1 MALYSYML
9 LFHIVGV
16 LGLFISISL
25 EVAISFRLRA
35 AQTTTQVREWLA
47 VNRVIEKTLPISALL
62 ILASGLFMLFT
73 TWGWSQA
80 WIDISL
86 SLLIVLGILGP
97 VINGPR
103 MKAIQTAAALA
114 PEGKIPAELQ
124 KHISDP
130 VLRVYAL
137 IPGFIALGA
146 VSLMTLKLDW
156 ISSGAVMIIA
166 LVVGIVSGQLARRTP
181 HKASSVSINHQ

>member
-47 VNRVIEKTLPISALL
+47 VNRVLEKMLPISALL

-73 TWGWSQA
+73 AWGWSQA

-86 SLLIVLGILGP
+86 GLLIVLGILGP

-103 MKAIQTAAALA
+103 MKAIQTTAALA
-114 PEGKIPAELQ
+114 PEGEIPASLQ

-130 VLRVYAL
+130 VLRAYAL

-146 VSLMTLKLDW
+146 VGLMTLKLDW
-156 ISSGAVMIIA
+156 ISSGAVMVIA

-181 HKASSVSINHQ
+181 HTASPVSINHQ